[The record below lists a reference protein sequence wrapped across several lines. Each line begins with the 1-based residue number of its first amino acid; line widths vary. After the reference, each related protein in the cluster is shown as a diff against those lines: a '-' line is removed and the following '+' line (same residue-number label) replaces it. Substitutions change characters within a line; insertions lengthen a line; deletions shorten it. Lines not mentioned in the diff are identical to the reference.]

1 MFKVN
6 NFSIKVL
13 FSIILLLVSSMA
25 MLESIRQSKVTS
37 STIEYTYNLLNL
49 SKNVQAKSFEFTA
62 AAGEYLLL
70 TNSERDKQQVRLN
83 QSHDYVLNTLLL
95 MQTLTANK
103 PDQQKQ
109 LKVVKDTFIKMVDE
123 FNNIQPRKGGL
134 LIEGPKISIIAEG
147 GVSNLN
153 TTMHNELRAFDF
165 SLQRSLKDQQN
176 NTTNKVML
184 AGIIMFASLAT
195 GLGILLHTLITLYRE
210 VQRREKVEAQQAS
223 LTS

>member
-70 TNSERDKQQVRLN
+70 TNSERDKQRVQLN
-83 QSHDYVLNTLLL
+83 QSHDYVLNTILL

-123 FNNIQPRKGGL
+123 FNNIQPKKGGL

-147 GVSNLN
+147 SVSNLN
-153 TTMHNELRAFDF
+153 TTMQNELRAFDF

-176 NTTNKVML
+176 NTTNKIML

-210 VQRREKVEAQQAS
+210 VQRRERVEAQQ
-223 LTS
+223 TSHMS

>member
-1 MFKVN
+1 
-6 NFSIKVL
+6 
-13 FSIILLLVSSMA
+13 MA
-25 MLESIRQSKVTS
+25 MLESISQSKVTS

-70 TNSERDKQQVRLN
+70 ANSERDKQRVQLN
-83 QSHDYVLNTLLL
+83 QSHDYVLNTILL
-95 MQTLTANK
+95 MQTLTAKK

-123 FNNIQPRKGGL
+123 FNYIQPKKGGL

-147 GVSNLN
+147 SVSNLN
-153 TTMHNELRAFDF
+153 TTMQNELRAFDF

-176 NTTNKVML
+176 NTTNKIML
-184 AGIIMFASLAT
+184 AGIIMFTSLAT

-210 VQRREKVEAQQAS
+210 IQRRERVEAQQ
-223 LTS
+223 TSHMS

>member
-123 FNNIQPRKGGL
+123 FNNIQPKKGGL

>member
-6 NFSIKVL
+6 SFSKKVL
-13 FSIILLLVSSMA
+13 FSIILLLVSCMA
-25 MLESIRQSKVTS
+25 MFESISQSKVTS

-70 TNSERDKQQVRLN
+70 ANSERDQQQVRLN

-103 PDQQKQ
+103 PVQLKQ
-109 LKVVKDTFIKMVDE
+109 LKVVKDTFDKMVDE
-123 FNNIQPRKGGL
+123 FNNIQPKKGGL

-153 TTMHNELRAFDF
+153 TTMQNELRAFDF
-165 SLQRSLKDQQN
+165 SLQRTLKDQQN
-176 NTTNKVML
+176 NTTNKIML
-184 AGIIMFASLAT
+184 AGIIMFTSLVT

>member
-95 MQTLTANK
+95 MQTLTTNK

-123 FNNIQPRKGGL
+123 FNNIQPKKGGL

-153 TTMHNELRAFDF
+153 TTMHNQLRAFDF
-165 SLQRSLKDQQN
+165 SLQRTLKDQQN
-176 NTTNKVML
+176 NTTNKIML
-184 AGIIMFASLAT
+184 AGIIMFASLVT

>member
-123 FNNIQPRKGGL
+123 FNNIQPKKGGL

-165 SLQRSLKDQQN
+165 SLQRTLKDQQN
-176 NTTNKVML
+176 NTTNKIML
-184 AGIIMFASLAT
+184 AGIIMFASLVT

>member
-6 NFSIKVL
+6 NFSTKVL
-13 FSIILLLVSSMA
+13 FSIILLLVSCMA
-25 MLESIRQSKVTS
+25 MLESISQSKVTS

-70 TNSERDKQQVRLN
+70 ANNERDTQQVRLN

-123 FNNIQPRKGGL
+123 FNNIQPKKGGL

-165 SLQRSLKDQQN
+165 SLQRTLKDQQN
-176 NTTNKVML
+176 NTTNKIML
-184 AGIIMFASLAT
+184 AGIIMFASLVT

-210 VQRREKVEAQQAS
+210 VQRREKVEAKQAS
-223 LTS
+223 LIS

>member
-13 FSIILLLVSSMA
+13 FSIILLLVSCMA
-25 MLESIRQSKVTS
+25 MLESISQSKVTS

-70 TNSERDKQQVRLN
+70 ANSERDKQRVQLN
-83 QSHDYVLNTLLL
+83 QSHDYVLNTILL
-95 MQTLTANK
+95 MQTLTAKK

-123 FNNIQPRKGGL
+123 FNYIQPKKGGL

-147 GVSNLN
+147 SVSNLN
-153 TTMHNELRAFDF
+153 TTMQNELRAFDF

-176 NTTNKVML
+176 NTTNKIML
-184 AGIIMFASLAT
+184 AGIIMFTSLAT

-210 VQRREKVEAQQAS
+210 IQRRERVEAQQ
-223 LTS
+223 TSHMS

>member
-1 MFKVN
+1 
-6 NFSIKVL
+6 
-13 FSIILLLVSSMA
+13 MA

-123 FNNIQPRKGGL
+123 FNNIQPKKGGL

-165 SLQRSLKDQQN
+165 SLQRTLKDQQN
-176 NTTNKVML
+176 NTTNKIML
-184 AGIIMFASLAT
+184 AGIIMFASLVT

>member
-1 MFKVN
+1 
-6 NFSIKVL
+6 
-13 FSIILLLVSSMA
+13 

-70 TNSERDKQQVRLN
+70 ANSERDKQRVQLN
-83 QSHDYVLNTLLL
+83 QSHDYVLNTILL
-95 MQTLTANK
+95 MQTLTAKK

-123 FNNIQPRKGGL
+123 FNNIQPKKGGL

-147 GVSNLN
+147 SVSNLN
-153 TTMHNELRAFDF
+153 TTMQNELRAFDF

-176 NTTNKVML
+176 NTTNKIML
-184 AGIIMFASLAT
+184 AGIIMFTSLAT

-210 VQRREKVEAQQAS
+210 IQRRERVEAQQ
-223 LTS
+223 TSHMS

>member
-1 MFKVN
+1 
-6 NFSIKVL
+6 
-13 FSIILLLVSSMA
+13 MA
-25 MLESIRQSKVTS
+25 MFESISQSKVTS

-70 TNSERDKQQVRLN
+70 ANSERDQQQVRLN

-103 PDQQKQ
+103 PVQLKQ
-109 LKVVKDTFIKMVDE
+109 LKVVKDTFDKMVDE
-123 FNNIQPRKGGL
+123 FNNIQPKKGGL

-153 TTMHNELRAFDF
+153 TTMQNELRAFDF
-165 SLQRSLKDQQN
+165 SLQRTLKDQQN
-176 NTTNKVML
+176 NTTNKIML
-184 AGIIMFASLAT
+184 AGIIMFASLVT